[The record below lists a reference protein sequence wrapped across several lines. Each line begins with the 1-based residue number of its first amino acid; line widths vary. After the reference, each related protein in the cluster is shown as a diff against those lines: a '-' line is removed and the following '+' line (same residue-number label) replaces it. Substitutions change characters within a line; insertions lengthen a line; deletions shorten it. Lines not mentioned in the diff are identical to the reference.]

1 MIWGGMNDL
10 APEALELVAQ
20 RFRVLADPLRL
31 RLLQLLVGG
40 RRNVTELT
48 SRLATTQPNVS
59 KQLRVLQQAG
69 FVGRRAEGNNAY
81 WFVADSSVF
90 ELCDLVCSRL
100 QARLTSHARLL
111 SPARRRKART

>member
-1 MIWGGMNDL
+1 MIRGGMNDL

-59 KQLRVLQQAG
+59 KQLRVLQESG
-69 FVGRRAEGNNAY
+69 FIGRRQEGNNAY
-81 WFVADSSVF
+81 WFIADPSVF
-90 ELCDLVCSRL
+90 ELCDLVCAGL
-100 QARLTSHARLL
+100 HARLSAHVRL
-111 SPARRRKART
+111 LGRARRG